1 MPSASPRRRTRSGS
15 APAAASS
22 SSSSSKAPTRRR
34 GPRASA
40 TRTSSTTPV
49 GLPIGQLVGALGGG
63 LLTVVVDAGGP
74 PVDDVTLAEPASGV
88 FGQAGDLLL
97 GVGVERPGDA
107 AALVEGAAAVDSGA
121 VVLRR
126 SAARNQRVRTAA
138 ARFGVSL
145 VELADHA
152 SWAHV
157 VWLLRGVLD
166 RAASGPAVR
175 AGEHDDTPGC
185 CR

>member
-1 MPSASPRRRTRSGS
+1 MPSAPSRSKRR
-15 APAAASS
+15 
-22 SSSSSKAPTRRR
+22 
-34 GPRASA
+34 SA

-49 GLPIGQLVGALGGG
+49 GLPIAQLVGTLGGG
-63 LLTVVVDAGGP
+63 LLTVVVDVGGP
-74 PVDDVTLAEPASGV
+74 AVDDVTLAEPGSGV

-97 GVGVERPGDA
+97 GVGVERPAEA
-107 AALVEGAAAVDSGA
+107 AALLEGAAAVDTGA

-126 SAARNQRVRTAA
+126 AAARNPQVRAAA

-166 RAASGPAVR
+166 RAASGPADGTPLVR
-175 AGEHDDTPGC
+175 EGW
-185 CR
+185 R